1 MSSWLD
7 QLPSQE
13 KEKIRK
19 RLRSPEEYE
28 RLREKVKGPEDLER
42 EMEQNAEFAEVQ
54 LMLESEKGTQEK
66 AKNTVKNAVQE
77 QGIEASVEGLTLSE
91 EQSIKEGNFK
101 VIVSEKDHQPTLA
114 VTIGDG
120 SESAPS
126 GNVSE
131 VYPLKPALQKQVLA
145 TFTVR

>member
-13 KEKIRK
+13 REKIRK

-54 LMLESEKGTQEK
+54 LMLESEKGAQEK
-66 AKNTVKNAVQE
+66 AKKTVQNFVQE
-77 QGIEASVEGLTLSE
+77 QGIETFIEGLSLSAE
-91 EQSIKEGNFK
+91 ENIREGNFK
-101 VIVSEKDHQPTLA
+101 VIVTEKDHQPTLA
-114 VTIGDG
+114 IKIVGAG
-120 SESAPS
+120 ESAPS

-145 TFTVR
+145 TFTLL